1 MLSGINTET
10 PNMFAPTHAVLG
22 NSTCSLLI
30 VYGKKKSKLPF
41 LCSHLDADVMVTLW
55 NKVHKHV
62 N

>member
-30 VYGKKKSKLPF
+30 VYEKKKKQAPIPLLSF
-41 LCSHLDADVMVTLW
+41 RR
-55 NKVHKHV
+55 
-62 N
+62 